1 MHPLRTLA
9 INGPALAAGRLARWA
24 VRRVLR
30 RGGSAIPGRVADAVS
45 PGLLARMLGQFEEG
59 LVVVTGSSGKSTTT
73 MMLAAVLR
81 EHGLAVFTNDSTA
94 NLRRGITSA
103 LVERSDLAGR
113 IRADIAVVEI
123 DEAAAA
129 SLADDLAPRLVVLT
143 NVMSDQLDRFQSAQR
158 VARMLDRVAHTAT
171 GGVVANHDDRLLGA
185 IVDGLTTPVSWF
197 ASRPAIRAA
206 HAHGTGNGLGYA
218 SENSG
223 PRDDLR
229 PITLLDAVDDRSAV
243 LVVRG
248 EPLEI
253 ALPARGAHYAMD
265 AAAAVEAAAAL
276 LGGRFDAS
284 AVARAFEGMQ
294 PVFGR
299 GEVVTVG
306 GEEVELVLVQ
316 NRSSFQL
323 NLDLLDPRPEQ
334 LLVAVWSDV
343 RDPSWLWS
351 VDPTALGHVD
361 MVSGSKAHDIALR
374 LAYAG
379 VEIGEVEPD
388 LAGALAAFLAL
399 PSPTRG
405 RKTIVFTAD
414 PMRRVRRQ
422 LGLDREA
429 DAA

>member
-1 MHPLRTLA
+1 MHHLRTLA
-9 INGPALAAGRLARWA
+9 VDTTALAAGRLARGA
-24 VRRVLR
+24 VRRVLH
-30 RGGSAIPGRVADAVS
+30 RGGSAIPGRVADAIA
-45 PGLLARMLGQFEEG
+45 PRMLSRLLGQFNEG
-59 LVVVTGSSGKSTTT
+59 LVVVSGSSGKSTTT

-81 EHGLAVFTNDSTA
+81 AHGLSVFTNDSTA
-94 NLRRGITSA
+94 NLRRGISSA
-103 LVERSDLAGR
+103 LVEKADAFGR

-129 SLADDLAPRLVVLT
+129 SLVGEIEPRLVVLT

-158 VARMLDRVAHTAT
+158 VAGMLDRVAHTAIE
-171 GGVVANHDDRLLGA
+171 GVVANHDDRLLGR
-185 IVDGLTTPVSWF
+185 IVDGLAAPVTWF
-197 ASRPAIRAA
+197 ASRPALRAA
-206 HAHGTGNGLGYA
+206 HGGLGYA

-229 PITLLDAVDDRSAV
+229 PITLLDAVDDRAAV

-265 AAAAVEAAAAL
+265 AAAAVEAAARL
-276 LGGRFDAS
+276 LGDRFAP
-284 AVARAFEGMQ
+284 ATVARAFADMQ

-299 GEVVTVG
+299 GEVVTVA
-306 GEEVELVLVQ
+306 GEQIELVLVQ

-334 LLVAVWSDV
+334 LLVAVGSDV

-351 VDPTALGHVD
+351 VDPTTLGHVD

-399 PSPTRG
+399 PRPSHG